1 MKSGLLKFGL
11 IGTVVVLLQV
21 VIFNHLNYEAIRPDI
36 ALLAVLWVMATHNRT
51 TALLFAGFVGI
62 FSDFFMDTWGLNM
75 LAKTLAAFIVY
86 PFTPRLEESRLFISQ
101 VFILVL
107 AVSLIHNLF
116 FVMAAWFS
124 QVYETQHYFL
134 QILFGGSLYTA
145 IIGSII
151 YFFMK
156 D

>member
-1 MKSGLLKFGL
+1 MKSGMLKYGI
-11 IGTVVVLLQV
+11 IGTAVVLLQV
-21 VIFNHLNYEAIRPDI
+21 VIFNHLNYEAVRPDV
-36 ALLAVLWVMATHNRT
+36 ALLAVLWVMATSSRT
-51 TALLFAGFVGI
+51 TALLFAGFVGA

-101 VFILVL
+101 VFVLVFS
-107 AVSLIHNLF
+107 VSLIHNLF
-116 FVMAAWFS
+116 FVLAAWFS

-134 QILFGGSLYTA
+134 QILLGGTIYTA
-145 IIGSII
+145 TIGSII